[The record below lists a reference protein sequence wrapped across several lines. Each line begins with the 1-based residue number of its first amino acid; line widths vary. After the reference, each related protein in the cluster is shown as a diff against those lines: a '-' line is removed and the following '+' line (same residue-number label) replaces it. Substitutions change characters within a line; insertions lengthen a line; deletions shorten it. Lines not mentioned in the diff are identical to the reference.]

1 MAAKKG
7 QGSVRFRAD
16 KGLWCGQV
24 SLGYRTDKNGKRK
37 RVRKT
42 FYGKT
47 QQEVL
52 DAMARLQGDIL
63 AGKPIP
69 NDRLTVKQHFEDWL
83 RSKKGG
89 VARSTYTQYEGHVQT
104 HIIPSLGRIKLK
116 DLDYRR
122 INAFYDELHNRE
134 DKLAPRTI
142 YDIGAIL
149 RSGLEDAVRK
159 GLVPS
164 NQGKLAAKLSRGDKE
179 ARFLNPQELAS
190 FLEAC
195 KGERLENAFILAIN
209 TGMRPGE
216 WLGLSWDAVDLQQG
230 KLTVRQALH
239 EVSGK
244 VYLGDVKTK
253 ASRRTISLPKDAVQ
267 ALRRQRKHQLEEQLA
282 SGGRWVNE
290 ENLVFTDTQG
300 GLLRR
305 TNVSKRDMKRIVRR
319 ADLEDA
325 TLHTFR
331 HTHAS
336 LLIAAGVDIK
346 TISRRLGHEN
356 ITITL
361 QTYGHLMPG
370 QDERAAD
377 VMDTI
382 LAGLPSVPP
391 MASRL

>member
-1 MAAKKG
+1 
-7 QGSVRFRAD
+7 
-16 KGLWCGQV
+16 
-24 SLGYRTDKNGKRK
+24 
-37 RVRKT
+37 
-42 FYGKT
+42 
-47 QQEVL
+47 
-52 DAMARLQGDIL
+52 
-63 AGKPIP
+63 
-69 NDRLTVKQHFEDWL
+69 
-83 RSKKGG
+83 
-89 VARSTYTQYEGHVQT
+89 
-104 HIIPSLGRIKLK
+104 
-116 DLDYRR
+116 
-122 INAFYDELHNRE
+122 
-134 DKLAPRTI
+134 
-142 YDIGAIL
+142 
-149 RSGLEDAVRK
+149 
-159 GLVPS
+159 
-164 NQGKLAAKLSRGDKE
+164 
-179 ARFLNPQELAS
+179 
-190 FLEAC
+190 
-195 KGERLENAFILAIN
+195 
-209 TGMRPGE
+209 MR
-216 WLGLSWDAVDLQQG
+216 
-230 KLTVRQALH
+230 
-239 EVSGK
+239 
-244 VYLGDVKTK
+244 
-253 ASRRTISLPKDAVQ
+253 
-267 ALRRQRKHQLEEQLA
+267 LEEQLA